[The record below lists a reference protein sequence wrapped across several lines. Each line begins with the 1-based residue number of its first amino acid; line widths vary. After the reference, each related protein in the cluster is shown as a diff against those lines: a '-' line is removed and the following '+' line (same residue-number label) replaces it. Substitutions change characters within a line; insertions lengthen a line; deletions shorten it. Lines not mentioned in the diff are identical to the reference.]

1 MNRNFITKGIRR
13 AAALLVAALAAAAA
27 DAQVARMTGSWDTV
41 DDKTGEKRGRVEIYR
56 AADGMYYGRMTGAY
70 ARRPD
75 GTYTLLT
82 ELPAP
87 YDKVIGTDILRGL
100 KEDGDQLKG
109 YCHDPESGNTYY
121 GKIRYD
127 AATGKLTLRGSVDRW
142 GLLGR
147 SQTWVRS
154 GK

>member
-1 MNRNFITKGIRR
+1 M
-13 AAALLVAALAAAAA
+13 AALLVAALVAVAAE
-27 DAQVARMTGSWDTV
+27 AQVARMTGSWDTV

-75 GTYTLLT
+75 GTYALLT

-87 YDKVIGTDILRGL
+87 YDKVIGSDILRAL
-100 KEDGDQLKG
+100 QVDGDQLKG
-109 YCHDPESGNTYY
+109 YCYDPESGNTYY
-121 GKIRYD
+121 GKVRYD
-127 AATGKLTLRGSVDRW
+127 AVTGKLTLRGSVDRW